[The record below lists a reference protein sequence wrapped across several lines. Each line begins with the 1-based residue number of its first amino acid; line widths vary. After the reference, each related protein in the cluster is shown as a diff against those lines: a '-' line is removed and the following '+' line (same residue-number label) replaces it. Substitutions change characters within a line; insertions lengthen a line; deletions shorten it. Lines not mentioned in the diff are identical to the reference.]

1 MISYRFPEEKEII
14 LHYAKFLKD
23 STTENI
29 INKGEVSNSDE
40 AAHLVKFFWLMV
52 DQSVKDIE
60 QGKDAVGHFDLE
72 AWNEYIFET
81 IRSYLRSN
89 GYESEWDAQI

>member
-1 MISYRFPEEKEII
+1 MISYRFPEEKEIV
-14 LHYAKFLKD
+14 LHYAKLLKD
-23 STTENI
+23 SITENI

-52 DQSVKDIE
+52 DQSVEDIE
-60 QGKDAVGHFDLE
+60 QGKNAVGHFDLE
-72 AWNEYIFET
+72 GWNECILET
-81 IRSYLRSN
+81 ISAHLESN